1 MFIRFLREDYDDV
14 SGIFTITAIPL
25 SVNANEEF
33 GSELG
38 ENSEDIGDT
47 DAPEGIVNYITAK
60 HPRKKMKW
68 VHVVSGAL
76 LIMSIPLMA
85 EAGPAIPVAAQT
97 LPVTELSVRHDVYL
111 RSHPRLWGFD
121 RLGLIKAGSSLRV
134 LERVNS
140 SWFKVVAPDGEQGYV
155 VSHPYFVESV
165 SNSAT
170 ASTAPQASSGA
181 LPSGAGTPS
190 TVTSQPSTLPFGV
203 RYDDTMT
210 PVAPLTASRDAKF
223 QAVLE
228 VAQSKLGVPYIWG
241 HNEDR
246 GQYGFDCSNFT
257 EYVFHHAL
265 GYRFSTTSR
274 VQAEAVGIPVPI
286 DEMLPGDLLIFNNG
300 GHVGI
305 YIGDG
310 KMIEEGGGLGKVG
323 YLRVTPGSYWY
334 NHLTA
339 VKRMF

>member
-1 MFIRFLREDYDDV
+1 MFIRFLREDYDDA

-25 SVNANEEF
+25 NSNANEEY
-33 GSELG
+33 GVELG

-47 DAPEGIVNYITAK
+47 DAPDGIVNYITAR
-60 HPRKKMKW
+60 HPRRKMKW
-68 VHVVSGAL
+68 AHVVTGSM
-76 LIMSIPLMA
+76 LIMSIPLKA
-85 EAGPAIPVAAQT
+85 EAGPVTPAEART
-97 LPVTELSVRHDVYL
+97 LPVTELTTRHDVYL

-121 RLGLIKAGSSLRV
+121 RLALIKAGTSLRV
-134 LERVNS
+134 LERVNA
-140 SWFKVVAPDGEQGYV
+140 SWFKVVAQSGEQGYV

-165 SNSAT
+165 YG
-170 ASTAPQASSGA
+170 APPTGA
-181 LPSGAGTPS
+181 ETQN
-190 TVTSQPSTLPFGV
+190 TVADSPTLPPGV
-203 RYDDTMT
+203 RYDESTD
-210 PVAPLTASRDAKF
+210 PAVSLTASREAKF

-228 VAQSKLGVPYIWG
+228 VAQSKLGTPYIWG

-257 EYVFHHAL
+257 EYVYHHAL
-265 GYRFSTTSR
+265 GYSFSTASR
-274 VQAEAVGIPVPI
+274 AQAESVGTSVPVS
-286 DEMLPGDLLIFNNG
+286 EMAPGDLLIFNSG

-310 KMIEEGGGLGKVG
+310 KMIEAGGGLGKAG
-323 YLRVTPGSYWY
+323 YLRVSPGSYWH

>member
-14 SGIFTITAIPL
+14 SGIFTITAVPL
-25 SVNANEEF
+25 GINANEEF
-33 GSELG
+33 GAELG

-47 DAPEGIVNYITAK
+47 DAPEGIVNYITAR
-60 HPRKKMKW
+60 HPRKEMKW
-68 VHVVSGAL
+68 VHVMSGSV
-76 LIMSIPLMA
+76 LIMSIPLRG
-85 EAGPAIPVAAQT
+85 EVGPTLPVAAQT
-97 LPVTELSVRHDVYL
+97 PPVTELSVRRDVYL

-134 LERVNS
+134 LERVNA

-165 SNSAT
+165 YD
-170 ASTAPQASSGA
+170 STVAAAPQASSDA
-181 LPSGAGTPS
+181 LRFGAGIPG
-190 TVTSQPSTLPFGV
+190 TVTSQPSTLPLGV
-203 RYDDTMT
+203 HYDDTTT
-210 PVAPLTASRDAKF
+210 PIAPLTASREAKF

-228 VAQSKLGVPYIWG
+228 VAQSKLGIPYIWG

-246 GQYGFDCSNFT
+246 GQYGFDCSNYT
-257 EYVFHHAL
+257 QYVFHHAL

-274 VQAEAVGIPVPI
+274 AQAKSVGTPVPV

-305 YIGDG
+305 YVGDG

-323 YLRVTPGSYWY
+323 YLRVTPGSYWH
-334 NHLTA
+334 NRLTA